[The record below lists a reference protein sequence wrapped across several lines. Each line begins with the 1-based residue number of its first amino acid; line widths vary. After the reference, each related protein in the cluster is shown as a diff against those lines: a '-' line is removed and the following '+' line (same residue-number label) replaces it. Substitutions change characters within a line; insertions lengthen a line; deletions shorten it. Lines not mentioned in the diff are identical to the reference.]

1 MRYTAIKTTANQ
13 ERTVANL
20 VELAVKKQGLKVYS
34 ILAPKELKGY
44 IIVESENFED
54 AIRAIKGIPHVKGV
68 VKKEVSFADIQ
79 HYLTP
84 KKAVEQIKEGYT
96 VEVTVGPFKGE
107 RGIVKRVDST
117 RNEITIE
124 LLEAVVPIP
133 VTVKAENVRVVE
145 KKEV

>member
-68 VKKEVSFADIQ
+68 VK
-79 HYLTP
+79 
-84 KKAVEQIKEGYT
+84 
-96 VEVTVGPFKGE
+96 
-107 RGIVKRVDST
+107 
-117 RNEITIE
+117 
-124 LLEAVVPIP
+124 
-133 VTVKAENVRVVE
+133 
-145 KKEV
+145 